1 MRIMEHRVER
11 AGVGAPAN
19 KSKRPGG
26 KRRNRLSRPLA
37 ISKLTF
43 ATLAAALV
51 VVLIVFFFTNKP
63 TKSDMEAVKDD
74 GTFIEGIT
82 VNGTDI
88 SGMTYAA
95 AREAI
100 LPSVQADMESINI
113 TVSHGTML
121 WLLTAADMKAT
132 STLDAVLTEAI
143 ALGRSGTI
151 LENNSE
157 KDDVREN
164 GRTFS
169 VAFKPDETAL
179 REKLATIALA
189 LNTEPVEPG
198 VATVTTSASPEFV
211 FTQGTDG
218 YVLDEAAVYDEIAAM
233 LASGTLTGTL
243 EPELNYVA
251 PTTTIA
257 DAQAMTQLVAT
268 FQTSFGGSRAARDEK
283 RVGNIQKASTLL
295 NGMVVL
301 DKEEFNFNAYIGP
314 RTEADGWPLAPGI
327 VNGNQYEDQAGGG
340 ICQVSTTL
348 YNALLCA
355 GASMQRGSTLEEVL
369 AQNIE
374 GISITERKHHSWP
387 SSYVDTGLDCT
398 VTGTVESGKS
408 LSFVNNT
415 GHPLYV
421 FVYCDRQNYTVTVQ
435 IYGKPLGDGVTYKV
449 RGVVDKVIESTMNI
463 VYDTTKPANH
473 SEVTIQARNGYE
485 ATAYRDTYI
494 NGELKSSEALYSET
508 YRAVTGETVVGTGGA
523 PAPSSSPTN

>member
-164 GRTFS
+164 GRH
-169 VAFKPDETAL
+169 A
-179 REKLATIALA
+179 
-189 LNTEPVEPG
+189 
-198 VATVTTSASPEFV
+198 
-211 FTQGTDG
+211 
-218 YVLDEAAVYDEIAAM
+218 
-233 LASGTLTGTL
+233 
-243 EPELNYVA
+243 
-251 PTTTIA
+251 
-257 DAQAMTQLVAT
+257 
-268 FQTSFGGSRAARDEK
+268 
-283 RVGNIQKASTLL
+283 
-295 NGMVVL
+295 
-301 DKEEFNFNAYIGP
+301 
-314 RTEADGWPLAPGI
+314 
-327 VNGNQYEDQAGGG
+327 
-340 ICQVSTTL
+340 
-348 YNALLCA
+348 
-355 GASMQRGSTLEEVL
+355 
-369 AQNIE
+369 
-374 GISITERKHHSWP
+374 
-387 SSYVDTGLDCT
+387 
-398 VTGTVESGKS
+398 
-408 LSFVNNT
+408 
-415 GHPLYV
+415 
-421 FVYCDRQNYTVTVQ
+421 
-435 IYGKPLGDGVTYKV
+435 
-449 RGVVDKVIESTMNI
+449 
-463 VYDTTKPANH
+463 
-473 SEVTIQARNGYE
+473 
-485 ATAYRDTYI
+485 
-494 NGELKSSEALYSET
+494 
-508 YRAVTGETVVGTGGA
+508 
-523 PAPSSSPTN
+523 